1 MKRYLA
7 LTAIFIS
14 LAVSASAQPAKTV
27 AILGD
32 SYSTFYGFIPDDQ
45 PSWYYHQIEAERS
58 DVNDVRQTWWW
69 KFIKEGGFKLG
80 VNDSYSGATVSYYG
94 YNDEDYTDRSFI
106 TRATRLGNPDIILVF
121 GAINDSWTG
130 VRMGEYRYEDIT
142 RADLFTYR
150 PALAMLFQTLQDHY
164 PNVEIYFI
172 LSDELREELD
182 ESTITICKHYDIP
195 CICLE
200 NIEKR
205 AGHPTIKGMSSIAS
219 QVLKHVK

>member
-69 KFIKEGGFKLG
+69 KLIKEGGFKLG

-150 PALAMLFQTLQDHY
+150 PALAKLFRHC
-164 PNVEIYFI
+164 
-172 LSDELREELD
+172 R
-182 ESTITICKHYDIP
+182 ITILMWRSISSSVMNFVKNWMSRQLQSASI
-195 CICLE
+195 
-200 NIEKR
+200 
-205 AGHPTIKGMSSIAS
+205 TISHAS
-219 QVLKHVK
+219 VLKT

>member
-14 LAVSASAQPAKTV
+14 LAVSASTQPAKTV

-45 PSWYYHQIEAERS
+45 PSWYYPQIEAERS
-58 DVNDVRQTWWW
+58 DVNNVRQTWWW
-69 KFIKEGGFKLG
+69 KLISEGGFKLG
-80 VNDSYSGATVSYYG
+80 INDSYSGATVSYYG
-94 YNDEDYTDRSFI
+94 YNDEDYTGRSFI

-130 VRMGEYRYEDIT
+130 VRMGEYRYENIT

-150 PALAMLFQTLQDHY
+150 PALAKLFQTLQDHY
-164 PNVEIYFI
+164 PNVDIYFI

-182 ESTITICKHYDIP
+182 ESTITICRHFNIP
-195 CICLE
+195 CISLE
-200 NIEKR
+200 SIEKR
-205 AGHPTIKGMSSIAS
+205 AGHPTVKGMASIAS
-219 QVLKHVK
+219 QVLKHIK